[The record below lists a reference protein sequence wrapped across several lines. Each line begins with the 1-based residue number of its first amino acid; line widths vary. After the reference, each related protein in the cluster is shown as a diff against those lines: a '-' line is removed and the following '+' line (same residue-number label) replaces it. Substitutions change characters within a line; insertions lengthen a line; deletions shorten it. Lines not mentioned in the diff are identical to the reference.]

1 MKEKNPKKN
10 SKIKYKIVI
19 PDIIRS
25 YFTIIAIT
33 HKNIGALRIIIAY
46 YFVIFAFIS
55 FWFTISV
62 PVPSEYKQ
70 PTDWAKVESRLI
82 TGGMIIGNLI
92 AYSIILA
99 WKKKGKD
106 SWLTWIAYLV
116 TRIAIIGFVL
126 YLDVSLIGRI
136 IYILIREGRFL

>member
-10 SKIKYKIVI
+10 SKIKYKIII

-33 HKNIGALRIIIAY
+33 HKNVGALRMIIAY
-46 YFVIFAFIS
+46 YFIIFAFIS

-62 PVPSEYKQ
+62 PVTSEFKL
-70 PTDWAKVESRLI
+70 PEGGEKVVSRLI
-82 TGGMIIGNLI
+82 SGGMAIGNFI
-92 AYSIILA
+92 AYGIMIT
-99 WKKKGKD
+99 WKKRN
-106 SWLTWIAYLV
+106 IALLSI
-116 TRIAIIGFVL
+116 RIALIGSVL
-126 YLDVSLIGRI
+126 YLDVFLIGQI

>member
-25 YFTIIAIT
+25 YFTIIALT
-33 HKNIGALRIIIAY
+33 HKNVGALRMIFAY
-46 YFVIFAFIS
+46 YFIIFAFIS

-62 PVPSEYKQ
+62 PVTNEFKPPEGGEKI
-70 PTDWAKVESRLI
+70 VSRLI
-82 TGGMIIGNLI
+82 SGGMIIGNFI
-92 AYSIILA
+92 TYGIMIA
-99 WKKKGKD
+99 WKKRNVALL
-106 SWLTWIAYLV
+106 SI
-116 TRIAIIGFVL
+116 RIALIGFVL
-126 YLDVSLIGRI
+126 YLDVFLIGRI

>member
-33 HKNIGALRIIIAY
+33 HKNVGALRMIIAY

-62 PVPSEYKQ
+62 PITSEYKL
-70 PTDWAKVESRLI
+70 PEGGEKVVSRLI
-82 TGGMIIGNLI
+82 SGGMTIGNFI
-92 AYSIILA
+92 AYGIMIS
-99 WKKKGKD
+99 WKKRN
-106 SWLTWIAYLV
+106 IALLSI
-116 TRIAIIGFVL
+116 RIALIGFVL
-126 YLDVSLIGRI
+126 YLDVFLIGRI
-136 IYILIREGRFL
+136 IYILIREGHFL